1 MMPQILKTTS
11 RLGNISRD
19 QQVVELIGEMTVKQN
34 TEEKV
39 HEVRYEAAET
49 AASQRPRKE

>member
-1 MMPQILKTTS
+1 MPQILKTTS